1 MSKLMGKIFLKGRGE
16 SVSSGFFEFSKQK
29 LYVRYLKTSD
39 SFEFKGLRL
48 TKKDQEAE
56 LGMKL
61 SEIGEGF
68 EANRLIVSSS
78 VLSAMIMAD
87 KIDDI
92 IYHWSVGY
100 EAREKLGNR
109 PGDFKLLSE
118 REKKFVFDSCG
129 NVLSA
134 SLDFDAY
141 IDLSVWQ
148 YLYNIS
154 ETILVSVR
162 RLWKKKSWGRASSRW
177 KELSRRENFG
187 GRVVGSVNVSS
198 SDGTGDEFGVETDED
213 FFLRI
218 EHNKKVAVS
227 KGFLVWY
234 LEACKEECKR
244 RGVPFSREEC
254 VSKWNKLRENVID
267 F

>member
-1 MSKLMGKIFLKGRGE
+1 MSKLMGKIFLKSRGE
-16 SVSSGFFEFSKQK
+16 SVSTGFFEFSKQK

-68 EANRLIVSSS
+68 EANRLIVHSS

-87 KIDDI
+87 KIDDVV
-92 IYHWSVGY
+92 YHWSVGY
-100 EAREKLGNR
+100 EAREKLGYR
-109 PGDFKLLSE
+109 VGDFKLLSDRE
-118 REKKFVFDSCG
+118 RNFVCSTCDVSF
-129 NVLSA
+129 
-134 SLDFDAY
+134 LDFDSY

-154 ETILVSVR
+154 ETILVSVK
-162 RLWKKKSWGRASSRW
+162 RLWKKKAWGRSSSRW
-177 KELSRRENFG
+177 LKLKARENFG
-187 GRVVGSVNVSS
+187 GRLVGAIAKKSV
-198 SDGTGDEFGVETDED
+198 SDDDSFGNESEAD
-213 FFLRI
+213 FNERI
-218 EHNKKVAVS
+218 AHNKKVALS
-227 KGFLVWY
+227 KGFLAWY
-234 LEACKEECKR
+234 LDACKEECKK
-244 RGVPFSREEC
+244 RGLVFNRDEC
-254 VSKWNKLRENVID
+254 VNEWNTLRGESD